1 MGEGSVDA
9 ATSGGA
15 GDGGQAEVV
24 GFLLARPVVGGAPR
38 RVDTHGAVV
47 VLAGADVYKMK
58 RAVRLPFMD
67 LSTLEKRRIACSRE
81 VEVNAGFAPGLY
93 RGVVPVT
100 RRPDG
105 GLGLGGEGD
114 VIEWLV
120 HMRRFDETL
129 TFDHLADRAA
139 LTPDLLARTAA
150 VIAAAHRRAP
160 VDASSDFAGHLGGIV
175 DENIET
181 LLGLGALDRERVAG
195 LGEATRAA
203 LLQAA
208 PLLRQRQHQ
217 DYVRRCHADLHLRN
231 IVLIDDEPTL
241 FDALEFDETFATIDV
256 LYDLAFLIV
265 DLWLRH
271 CRFEANHVL
280 NRYLA
285 EARDEAGLAGLA
297 ALPLFLA
304 VRATI
309 RAKVE
314 ALRFAQTAEAAFQ
327 AAAGRYLDLAE
338 RALRPEAPHLVA
350 IGGLS
355 GSGKS
360 SVAARIAGSLGRLPG
375 AVHLRSDVERKGLLG
390 VAERE
395 RLPDAAYDAMT
406 TQAVYAVLH
415 RKAEAILGTGF
426 AAIVDAVHQRE
437 GERQDVAALAE
448 RLDIR
453 FTGVWLEAPKTTLE
467 ARVDGRRGDASDA
480 DARVV
485 AQQTARDCGPIA
497 WHRVDASRPLE
508 TVVAEVLAVVGARES

>member
-1 MGEGSVDA
+1 MGEGGGDGA
-9 ATSGGA
+9 ATGGA
-15 GDGGQAEVV
+15 GDRDQAEVV
-24 GFLLARPVVGGAPR
+24 DFLLGRPGAGSAPR

-47 VLAGADVYKMK
+47 ILAGADVYKMK

-67 LSTLEKRRIACSRE
+67 LSTLEKRRIACGRE
-81 VEVNAGFAPGLY
+81 IEVNLGFAPGLY

-100 RRPDG
+100 RNPGG
-105 GLGLGGEGD
+105 GLGLGGEGA
-114 VIEWLV
+114 VVEWLV

-160 VDASSDFAGHLGGIV
+160 VNASSDFAGHLSGIV
-175 DENIET
+175 DENVET
-181 LLGLGALDRERVAG
+181 LLGLGSLDRDRVAR
-195 LGEATRAA
+195 LGEATRGA
-203 LLQAA
+203 LGQAT
-208 PLLRQRQHQ
+208 PLLHQRQHQ

-231 IVLIDDEPTL
+231 IVLIDGEPTL
-241 FDALEFDETFATIDV
+241 FDALEFDEAFATIDV

-265 DLWLRH
+265 DLWDRQG
-271 CRFEANHVL
+271 RFEANHVL
-280 NRYLA
+280 NRYLV

-314 ALRFAQTAEAAFQ
+314 ALRFSQTGEAAFG
-327 AAAGRYLDLAE
+327 AAAERYLGLAE
-338 RALRPEAPHLVA
+338 EALRPVPPHLVA

-360 SVAARIAGSLGRLPG
+360 SVAARIAPSLGRLPG
-375 AVHLRSDVERKGLLG
+375 AVHLRSDVERKALLR

-395 RLPDAAYDAMT
+395 RLPDAAYDEAT
-406 TQAVYAVLH
+406 TEAVYAVLH
-415 RKAEAILGTGF
+415 RKAQASLRTGV
-426 AAIVDAVHQRE
+426 ATIVDAVHQQE
-437 GERQDVAALAE
+437 SERQAIGALAE
-448 RLDIR
+448 RLGVR
-453 FTGVWLEAPKTTLE
+453 FTGVWLEAPRCTLE
-467 ARVDGRRGDASDA
+467 ARVDRRRGDASDA

-485 AQQTARDCGPIA
+485 AQQADRDCGPIA
-497 WHRVDASRPLE
+497 WHPVDASRPLE
-508 TVVAEVLAVVGARES
+508 VVVAEVLALVGAAEG